1 MKKFTEKFGISRAEA
16 FRTKLLSVSRELSI
30 DSNYIMACIAL
41 ETGKTFRIDIKKPGS
56 SATGLIQF
64 MKGTAEELGT
74 ATAQLRKMDRVE
86 QMGYVE
92 KYFKMQANN
101 VGIST
106 DQWKLEDVYYSIF
119 SPKNN

>member
-41 ETGKTFRIDIKKPGS
+41 ETGKTFRIDIKNPGS

-86 QMGYVE
+86 QMAYVE

-106 DQWKLEDVYYSIF
+106 DQWKLEGVYYSIF